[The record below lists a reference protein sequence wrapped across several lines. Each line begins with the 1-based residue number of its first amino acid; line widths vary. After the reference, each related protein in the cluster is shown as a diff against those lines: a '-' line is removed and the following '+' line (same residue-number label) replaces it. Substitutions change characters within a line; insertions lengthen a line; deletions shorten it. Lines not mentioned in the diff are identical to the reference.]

1 VSGVR
6 KFFISLVV
14 FASLCAA
21 GLYWFVNHEVERAFN
36 QAVSDVP
43 GLIVSYDDIAV
54 RFSDQ
59 SVILQ
64 GVEAALPGGQRVSAG
79 EVRFSAFDQKNPVPH
94 FAEAQARDLLVR
106 VNAANFGSWAA
117 PLLSMGVRE
126 IRGDLALDYAY
137 DLTTQALTVR
147 TLSLSAPELGAV
159 SLSGTV
165 DRLDLDRPRVEKLVG
180 LRLINA
186 NLIYEDHALMGM
198 VLGSSARLLGISPAE
213 ARERLLAEIATMARH
228 GARHGARE
236 GSAVAEDALV
246 GLAEFVAEPGRVVIS
261 ARPDE
266 PVPLLYF
273 FMGRD
278 LFDNLRLLNVSVT
291 TDYERDI

>member
-1 VSGVR
+1 MR
-6 KFFISLVV
+6 KFFLSFVV
-14 FASLCAA
+14 FAAICAA

-59 SVILQ
+59 SVILE
-64 GVEAALPGGQRVSAG
+64 GVEAALPGGQRVSA
-79 EVRFSAFDQKNPVPH
+79 EEIRFGAFDQKNPVPH
-94 FAEAQARDLLVR
+94 FAKVWVRGLLVH
-106 VNAANFGSWAA
+106 VTPANFGSWAA

-126 IRGDLALDYAY
+126 IRGDLAVDYAY
-137 DLTTQALTVR
+137 DLTAQALTVR
-147 TLSLSAPELGAV
+147 AFSLSAPQLGEV
-159 SLSGTV
+159 SLTGTV

-180 LRLINA
+180 LRLVAA
-186 NLIYEDHALMGM
+186 NLIYEDRALVGM
-198 VLGSSARLLGISPAE
+198 ALGSSARLLGISPAE
-213 ARERLLAEIATMARH
+213 ARERLLAEIGSMIRY
-228 GARHGARE
+228 GARE
-236 GSAVAEDALV
+236 GNAVAEDALM
-246 GLAEFVAEPGRVVIS
+246 GLAEFVAEPGRVVVS